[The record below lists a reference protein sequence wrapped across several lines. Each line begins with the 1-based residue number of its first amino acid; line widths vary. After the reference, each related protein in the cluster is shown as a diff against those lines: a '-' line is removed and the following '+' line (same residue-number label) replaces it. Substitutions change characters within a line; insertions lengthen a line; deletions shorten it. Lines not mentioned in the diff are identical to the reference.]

1 MKHIL
6 FVTTLL
12 FLVFSCQQEISPEQ
26 SERFIKF
33 YGNSLMDEAKDIE
46 VLEDGSYAICG
57 TDSVAGEG
65 KRMVLVVTDE
75 YGNIKSGFPEY
86 YSEDQYNSGAN
97 AIVVKRGGQGGFLLV
112 GYVERPA
119 GDSIQKDILLVRT
132 SATGEEY
139 WKKSFG
145 SQEDES
151 VLHATENLSAGGFI
165 LAGYQ
170 VQDGKRD
177 IMIMGVSE
185 EGDSLKLGLNYNNPL
200 SDNASAN
207 YIINTG
213 QEYLCVCTYD
223 KIGTAGTDILVL
235 NFNDDLS
242 PNDEI
247 LGENYDEFGQ
257 CIVQDA
263 TDRYLI
269 LGNRINVMGNSEIVV
284 HLIETSGLLITG
296 SFLLATI
303 NEEGSDLIAKRFIKT
318 EDDRFAIVGTRQ
330 ASGNRDIFL
339 QFLSSGYQEA
349 ERLIYGSAGNQTGA
363 DIDLPEGGGFIM
375 LGTNSYG
382 ANSMISL
389 IKTGDAGDL

>member
-1 MKHIL
+1 
-6 FVTTLL
+6 
-12 FLVFSCQQEISPEQ
+12 
-26 SERFIKF
+26 
-33 YGNSLMDEAKDIE
+33 
-46 VLEDGSYAICG
+46 
-57 TDSVAGEG
+57 
-65 KRMVLVVTDE
+65 
-75 YGNIKSGFPEY
+75 
-86 YSEDQYNSGAN
+86 
-97 AIVVKRGGQGGFLLV
+97 
-112 GYVERPA
+112 
-119 GDSIQKDILLVRT
+119 
-132 SATGEEY
+132 
-139 WKKSFG
+139 
-145 SQEDES
+145 
-151 VLHATENLSAGGFI
+151 
-165 LAGYQ
+165 
-170 VQDGKRD
+170 
-177 IMIMGVSE
+177 MIMGVSE

-213 QEYLCVCTYD
+213 QEYLCVCTFNM
-223 KIGTAGTDILVL
+223 IGTAGTDILVL

-242 PNDEI
+242 PDPEI

-318 EDDRFAIVGTRQ
+318 EDGRFAIVGTRQ